1 MIEHP
6 YKEAI
11 DFMKRYCKGI
21 DITDKDLIYTA
32 VVDCLAGKKNRRD
45 VKALM
50 QRYETV
56 DAIVA
61 TMQEEIRARNL
72 QLKPMWYSIKEDSSS
87 GKIRQIGIQDI
98 KQQLYDYVA
107 VYALRPAFARIGEY
121 QCAAIPGR
129 GQIYG
134 LKAIQ
139 KWLRNPGIK
148 YACKLDIR
156 RCYESIDRGL
166 LMDFLHRHIK
176 NDPLLWLVHTLI
188 ATFDRGLSI
197 GSYLSQYLCNLYLSD
212 LYHEIAENMYKLR
225 GRKRGCKRVNLVH
238 HVLFYMDDILLLG
251 TSAKDMNAAAKR
263 VIAKAAAMGLEVK
276 PDWRTFRIADEK
288 GSSGGFID
296 MMGFRF
302 YRKYTTIRS
311 RVFLRLRRAFLRAR
325 RRRTICLRTAQRC
338 IAYFGFVLHTSSFTI
353 AHKYKMYKIIRI
365 AKEVISRE
373 SKIPRA
379 AAACAVG

>member
-1 MIEHP
+1 
-6 YKEAI
+6 
-11 DFMKRYCKGI
+11 MKRYCKGI
-21 DITDKDLIYTA
+21 DITDKDLIRTA
-32 VVDCLAGKKNRRD
+32 VIDCLADKKNRRD
-45 VKALM
+45 VRALM
-50 QRYETV
+50 QRYGTV

-61 TMQEEIRARNL
+61 MMQGEIRARSL
-72 QLKPMWYSIKEDSSS
+72 QLKPMWYSVKEDGSS
-87 GKIRQIGIQDI
+87 GKIRRIGIQDI

-139 KWLRNPGIK
+139 RWLRNPGIK

-156 RCYESIDRGL
+156 HCYESIDRGL
-166 LMDFLHRHIK
+166 LMAFMRRHIK
-176 NDPLLWLVHTLI
+176 NDALLWLLQTLI
-188 ATFDRGLSI
+188 NTFDRGLSI

-212 LYHEIAENMYKLR
+212 LYHEIAESMYKLR
-225 GRKRGCKRVNLVH
+225 GRKRGGKRVNLAR

-251 TSAKDMNAAAKR
+251 ASAKDMHAAAKQ
-263 VIAKAAAMGLEVK
+263 VIAKAAAMGLKIK
-276 PDWRTFRIADEK
+276 PDWRVFRIADAK
-288 GSSGGFID
+288 GGRGGFID

-302 YRKYTTIRS
+302 YREYTTIRS
-311 RVFLRLRRAFLRAR
+311 RVFLRLRRAFLRAQ
-325 RRRTICLRTAQRC
+325 RRRTLSLRAAQRC

-353 AHKYKMYKIIRI
+353 AHRYKVYKAIKK

-373 SKIPRA
+373 SKIPRSA
-379 AAACAVG
+379 AAGAIG